1 MAFPLTEIGLH
12 SMPDYFPDLRGMGF
26 PFSVDCKFAF
36 APSGSIISVD
46 CQLCDGA
53 HARLATGDAIQA
65 RV

>member
-1 MAFPLTEIGLH
+1 MAQRTASVREWG
-12 SMPDYFPDLRGMGF
+12 S

-36 APSGSIISVD
+36 ALTGSIISVD

-53 HARLATGDAIQA
+53 HARLSTGDAIQA